1 MVPISRGWVFAVILG
16 QRSTKLSCQVGLLP
30 YSRCGSPMAEDHRE
44 GRRFDADGFSNFF
57 PEDDPELVGEAWKL
71 YDEIRNGEGTR

>member
-1 MVPISRGWVFAVILG
+1 
-16 QRSTKLSCQVGLLP
+16 
-30 YSRCGSPMAEDHRE
+30 MAEDHRE